1 MERRSQSA
9 RGSRG
14 GYRHSLRAQVR
25 GSATLGV
32 LVFCTVL
39 FSIQNGFSEAE
50 ALTRANTLERDGRFT
65 DAERVL
71 NSALKE
77 TRQDTKK
84 RAQLEFEK
92 DRLRRIRLDFPLS
105 KQELFAKLKK
115 SVADL
120 TSAEFESWLR
130 EGRFDSRRI
139 DGRELFMVASLSNLF
154 FRYPELVPRRV
165 PAIDNRAL
173 DARYLETCAR
183 IKAEAQAKQSPYVM
197 PKRFHV
203 MMTVTADADAVAPGE
218 TVVAWLPVPRV
229 TPFQNEFQLVS
240 ATPAMRQVDVPE
252 SPARSIYLEQ
262 AAQKGKPT
270 TFAIQYDYSTRGVW
284 FDMAPERIHPADPD
298 DPALRPFIQETE
310 HVQFTPELR
319 ALAGQII
326 GSETNAC
333 VQARKFYEWISE
345 HIQYSF
351 APEYSTIRNLS
362 EYCRERGYGDCGQ
375 EALLFITLCRLEG
388 IPARWESGWT
398 LFPGAKSN
406 HDWTEIYLAPYG
418 WVPVDPYMGIY
429 ATRYATTLNQTQRG
443 ELRDF
448 YFGGL
453 DPYRMAANGDH
464 CQQLNPPK
472 GSMRSD
478 NVDFQRG
485 ELEASGRN
493 IYFDHF
499 DYELSASEIP
509 PPAKVE

>member
-1 MERRSQSA
+1 TALWEA
-9 RGSRG
+9 
-14 GYRHSLRAQVR
+14 
-25 GSATLGV
+25 ATLSL
-32 LVFCTVL
+32 LVFYTVTCAAEIGL
-39 FSIQNGFSEAE
+39 SEPD
-50 ALTRANTLERDGRFT
+50 ALTRANLLERDGRFT

-77 TRQDTKK
+77 AKQDT
-84 RAQLEFEK
+84 RTRVQLEFAK

-105 KQELFAKLKK
+105 RAELFAKLKA
-115 SVADL
+115 SVAHL
-120 TSAEFESWLR
+120 TPGEFETWLQ
-130 EGRFDSRRI
+130 EGRFDKRRI
-139 DGRELFMVASLSNLF
+139 DGRELFMVASVSNLF
-154 FRYPELVPRRV
+154 FQYPELEVRRV
-165 PAIDNRAL
+165 PARDHSAL
-173 DARYLETCAR
+173 DGRYLETCAR
-183 IKAEAQAKQSPYVM
+183 IKAEALAEKSPYVM

-203 MMTVTADADAVAPGE
+203 TMTVTADADAIAPGE
-218 TVVAWLPVPRV
+218 TIRAWLPVPRV
-229 TPFQNEFQLVS
+229 TPFQNEFQVVS
-240 ATPAMRQVDVPE
+240 ATPVVRRVDAPE

-270 TFAIQYDYSTRGVW
+270 TFAIEYEYSARGVW
-284 FDMAPERIHPADPD
+284 FDLKPEHTRPADLES
-298 DPALRPFIQETE
+298 PALRQFIQETE

-362 EYCRERGYGDCGQ
+362 EDCRARGHGDCG
-375 EALLFITLCRLEG
+375 EEGLLLITLCRLKG

-429 ATRYATTLNQTQRG
+429 ATQYATTLKQAQRE

-453 DPYRMAANGDH
+453 DPYRMAANADH
-464 CQQLNPPK
+464 CQPLNPPK

-485 ELEASGRN
+485 ELEASGHN
-493 IYFDHF
+493 IYFDQF
-499 DYELSASEIP
+499 DYELSAREIP
-509 PPAKVE
+509 QPAKVESLP